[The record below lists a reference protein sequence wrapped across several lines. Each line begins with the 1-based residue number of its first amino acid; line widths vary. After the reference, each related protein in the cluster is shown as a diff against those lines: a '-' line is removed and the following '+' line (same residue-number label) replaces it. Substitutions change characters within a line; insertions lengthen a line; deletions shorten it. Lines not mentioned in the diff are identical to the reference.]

1 MDIEIDVAVDSDG
14 EVENEE
20 FMLGTQPAVGSKI
33 GEWFVERSKFI
44 PLRLTIPERKYLR
57 LLDAALTVSEYT
69 DKIDTLGFSTTKAK
83 RIVYQIRELCAIMS
97 GLVLSADYKKGQ
109 ELFTD
114 RDFEENADFYQRVGQ
129 FRQAI
134 DHRID
139 RVHSRSSSLVGGI
152 K

>member
-1 MDIEIDVAVDSDG
+1 MDIEINDGVDSDG
-14 EVENEE
+14 EMENEE
-20 FMLGTQPAVGSKI
+20 IMLDAQPAVGSKI

-97 GLVLSADYKKGQ
+97 GLVLSADYKMGQ

-114 RDFEENADFYQRVGQ
+114 RDFEANADFYQRVSQ
-129 FRQAI
+129 FRLAI

-139 RVHSRSSSLVGGI
+139 RVHSRSLSSVGGI